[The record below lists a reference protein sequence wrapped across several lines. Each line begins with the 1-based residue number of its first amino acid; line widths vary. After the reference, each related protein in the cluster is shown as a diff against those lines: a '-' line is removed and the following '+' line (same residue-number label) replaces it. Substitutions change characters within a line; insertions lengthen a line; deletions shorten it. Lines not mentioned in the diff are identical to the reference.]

1 MIRKEKKDIKLCPLL
16 DRDCLKQG
24 CEIYNETL
32 DRCDISLVA
41 YNLYKLREVERQ
53 RLGEDQVK
61 PAK

>member
-1 MIRKEKKDIKLCPLL
+1 MMRKEKKQIKLCALL

-24 CEIYNETL
+24 CEIYNETF

-41 YNLYKLREVERQ
+41 YNLYKLSEVEKQ
-53 RLGEDQVK
+53 RLGGDHFK

>member
-1 MIRKEKKDIKLCPLL
+1 MVRKKQNQTKLCPLL
-16 DRDCLKQG
+16 DRDCLKQA

-41 YNLYKLREVERQ
+41 YNLYKLSEVEKQ
-53 RLGEDQVK
+53 RLVGDHLK

>member
-32 DRCDISLVA
+32 DRCEIGLAV
-41 YNLYKLREVERQ
+41 YNMYQLTGVIKDMNEKQ
-53 RLGEDQVK
+53 SQK
-61 PAK
+61 

>member
-1 MIRKEKKDIKLCPLL
+1 MVRKKQNQTKLCPLL
-16 DRDCLKQG
+16 DRDCLKQA

-41 YNLYKLREVERQ
+41 YNLYKLSEVEKQ
-53 RLGEDQVK
+53 RLGGDHFK